1 MSNEMINTCEHNI
14 FEALYVIVDWGR
26 GGRIIK
32 TAKQHGIL
40 GATVFLERG
49 TVENRL
55 LDLLGLCTVKKE
67 MVLMVTEQKVAFETL
82 EILNRKYS
90 FDKANGGI
98 AFCIPVARVY
108 GARCYENILPD
119 DDEGG
124 GEDKTMYRAIFTIVD
139 RGRAEDVMDAANEV
153 GAKGG
158 TIINARGSGIH
169 ETNKLFSMEIEPE
182 KEMVM
187 ILSEKSVVDS
197 IVSSIRK
204 KLDIDKPGKGIIFVQ
219 EVSRAYGL
227 R

>member
-1 MSNEMINTCEHNI
+1 
-14 FEALYVIVDWGR
+14 
-26 GGRIIK
+26 
-32 TAKQHGIL
+32 
-40 GATVFLERG
+40 
-49 TVENRL
+49 
-55 LDLLGLCTVKKE
+55 
-67 MVLMVTEQKVAFETL
+67 
-82 EILNRKYS
+82 
-90 FDKANGGI
+90 
-98 AFCIPVARVY
+98 
-108 GARCYENILPD
+108 
-119 DDEGG
+119 
-124 GEDKTMYRAIFTIVD
+124 
-139 RGRAEDVMDAANEV
+139 MDAANEV

>member
-1 MSNEMINTCEHNI
+1 
-14 FEALYVIVDWGR
+14 
-26 GGRIIK
+26 
-32 TAKQHGIL
+32 
-40 GATVFLERG
+40 
-49 TVENRL
+49 
-55 LDLLGLCTVKKE
+55 
-67 MVLMVTEQKVAFETL
+67 
-82 EILNRKYS
+82 
-90 FDKANGGI
+90 
-98 AFCIPVARVY
+98 
-108 GARCYENILPD
+108 
-119 DDEGG
+119 
-124 GEDKTMYRAIFTIVD
+124 MYRAIFTIVD